1 MNEVQKEALRK
12 LADSLEECRACGV
25 SVELGDHVAEL
36 FFGVRG
42 VWIDLRGMDASEI
55 RKAISSEARAKN
67 G

>member
-1 MNEVQKEALRK
+1 MNELQKEALRK

-42 VWIDLRGMDASEI
+42 VWIDLRSMSALEI
-55 RKAISSEARAKN
+55 RKAISSEVNHKN
-67 G
+67 D